1 MGTNRYCII
10 MAGGVGSRFWPVSR
24 NARPKQFLDILGTG
38 RSFLQATVDRFKKI
52 IPPENILIVSAQQ
65 YKELISEQVPEIPAE
80 NVLLESRKRNTAPCI
95 AYATYKLYNKDPN
108 AAVVVTPADH
118 LILNEELFLETVDTV
133 LTTAC
138 QSDNLFTLGIK
149 PTRPETQYGYIQAN
163 KASAKVVN
171 GHTSYQVKTFTEKPD
186 AEMAKVLYE
195 SGEFLWNSGIFI
207 WSLKSIKM
215 ELETH
220 LPDLAA
226 SFSEIMDFF
235 YTPKEQEK
243 VDEIYSGCDS
253 ISIDY
258 GLMEKTSV
266 CWVFEA
272 SFGWSDLG
280 TWESLYV
287 HYNKDDNG
295 NLVNAPSSML
305 VDVKNSIVA
314 TNEKDK
320 LMVVKGME
328 NFMIISTKDVLLVCP
343 RDEKEFK
350 ALTAEL
356 TINNLSKYM

>member
-95 AYATYKLYNKDPN
+95 AYATYKLYKKDPD

-118 LILNEELFLETVDTV
+118 LILNEDLFLETVDTV

-207 WSLKSIKM
+207 WSLKSIKR

>member
-1 MGTNRYCII
+1 

-95 AYATYKLYNKDPN
+95 AYATYKIYKKDPN

-207 WSLKSIKM
+207 WSLKSIKR

>member
-1 MGTNRYCII
+1 

-95 AYATYKLYNKDPN
+95 AYATYKLYKKDPD

-171 GHTSYQVKTFTEKPD
+171 GPTSYQVKTFTEKPD

-207 WSLKSIKM
+207 WSLKSIKR

-258 GLMEKTSV
+258 GLMEKTSG

>member
-1 MGTNRYCII
+1 

-207 WSLKSIKM
+207 WSLKSIKR

>member
-1 MGTNRYCII
+1 

-95 AYATYKLYNKDPN
+95 AYATYKLYKKDPN

-207 WSLKSIKM
+207 WSLKSIKR

>member
-1 MGTNRYCII
+1 

-95 AYATYKLYNKDPN
+95 AYATYKLYKKDPD

-118 LILNEELFLETVDTV
+118 LILNEDLFLETVDTV

-207 WSLKSIKM
+207 WSLKSIKR

>member
-52 IPPENILIVSAQQ
+52 VPAENILIVSAKQ
-65 YKELISEQVPEIPAE
+65 YKELITEQVPEIPAE
-80 NVLLESRKRNTAPCI
+80 NILLEDRKRNTAPCI
-95 AYATYKLYNKDPN
+95 AYATYKLYQKDPN

-118 LILNEELFLETVDTV
+118 LILNEELFLETIDTV
-133 LTTAC
+133 LTNAC
-138 QSDNLFTLGIK
+138 TSDSLFTLGIK

-163 KASAKVVN
+163 KARAKVIN
-171 GHTSYQVKTFTEKPD
+171 GHASYQVKTFTEKPD

-207 WSLKSIKM
+207 WSLKSIKR

-226 SFSEIMDFF
+226 SFAEIKEFY

-243 VDEIYSGCDS
+243 VDEIYSGCDA

-287 HYNKDDNG
+287 QNRKDEQG
-295 NLVNAPSSML
+295 NMVAAPSSML
-305 VDVKNSIVA
+305 TDVKNSIVL
-314 TNEKDK
+314 TDEKDK
-320 LMVVKGME
+320 LVVVKGME
-328 NFMIISTKDVLLVCP
+328 NYMIISTKDVLLVCP

-356 TINNLSKYM
+356 AINNLSKYM

>member
-52 IPPENILIVSAQQ
+52 VPPENILIVSAQQ
-65 YKELISEQVPEIPAE
+65 YKELISEQVPEIPQE

-95 AYATYKLYNKDPN
+95 AYATYKLYKKDPD

-133 LTTAC
+133 LTNAS

-163 KASAKVVN
+163 KARAKVVN
-171 GHTSYQVKTFTEKPD
+171 GHASYQVKTFTEKPD

-207 WSLKSIKM
+207 WSLKSIKR

-220 LPDLAA
+220 LPDLAT
-226 SFSEIMDFF
+226 SFSEINDFF

-243 VDEIYSGCDS
+243 VDEIYSQCDA

-287 HYNKDDNG
+287 QNNKDEKG
-295 NLVNAPSSML
+295 NMVVAPSSML
-305 VDVKNSIVA
+305 TEVKNSIIV
-314 TNEKDK
+314 TDEKDK
-320 LMVVKGME
+320 LVVVKGME
-328 NFMIISTKDVLLVCP
+328 NYMIISTKDVLLVCP

-356 TINNLSKYM
+356 AINNLSKYM

>member
-52 IPPENILIVSAQQ
+52 VPAENILIVSAKQ
-65 YKELISEQVPEIPAE
+65 YKELITEQVPEIPAE

-95 AYATYKLYNKDPN
+95 AYATYKLYKKDPN

-207 WSLKSIKM
+207 WSLKSIKR

>member
-1 MGTNRYCII
+1 

-52 IPPENILIVSAQQ
+52 VPAENILIVSAKQ
-65 YKELISEQVPEIPAE
+65 YKELITEQVPEIPAE

-95 AYATYKLYNKDPN
+95 AYATYKLYKKDPN

-207 WSLKSIKM
+207 WSLKSIKR

>member
-1 MGTNRYCII
+1 

-38 RSFLQATVDRFKKI
+38 RSFLQATVNRFKKI

-95 AYATYKLYNKDPN
+95 AYATYKLYKKDPN

-207 WSLKSIKM
+207 WSLKSIKR

>member
-1 MGTNRYCII
+1 

-52 IPPENILIVSAQQ
+52 VPAENILIVSAKQ
-65 YKELISEQVPEIPAE
+65 YKELITEQVPEIPAE
-80 NVLLESRKRNTAPCI
+80 NILLEDRKRNTAPCI
-95 AYATYKLYNKDPN
+95 AYATYKLYQKDPN

-118 LILNEELFLETVDTV
+118 LILNEELFLETIDTV
-133 LTTAC
+133 LTNAC
-138 QSDNLFTLGIK
+138 TSDSLFTLGIK

-207 WSLKSIKM
+207 WSLKSIKR